1 MQSRL
6 WWHIK
11 DEVINEFLIFQTIL
25 CLILIAVNK
34 LIHVYVVFWYM
45 YFGGGVLLLLGFILF
60 GWVGF
65 VFFGC
70 FWGVF
75 LGFFVCLYV
84 MLGRSIFIYLILF
97 YCYKHNSLTIKRGH
111 KDILHLFNF
120 D

>member
-6 WWHIK
+6 WWHIT
-11 DEVINEFLIFQTIL
+11 DGVINEFLIFQTIL

-70 FWGVF
+70 FLGVF
-75 LGFFVCLYV
+75 LGFFLFVC
-84 MLGRSIFIYLILF
+84 MLCWGGVFLSI
-97 YCYKHNSLTIKRGH
+97 
-111 KDILHLFNF
+111 
-120 D
+120 